1 MWWYRHPSFV
11 VTAGGSW
18 VQSLFA
24 GHVSLHRSHSP
35 ISIIGSVDSVELE
48 LDCNLQS
55 ISASI
60 EAVCRKTL
68 QDVNRDPGQNPRSK
82 ISVKNYIC
90 QIESSPQL
98 AFRRVVYFNGFF
110 PASASFLFSASL
122 LAFVSAGATK

>member
-1 MWWYRHPSFV
+1 VVPPSELRCH
-11 VTAGGSW
+11 GRRLM

-35 ISIIGSVDSVELE
+35 ISIIESVESAELE

-68 QDVNRDPGQNPRSK
+68 QDVNRDSGAKPEPKEFRKKLYVSQNRQAWPIGYHLEFCS
-82 ISVKNYIC
+82 
-90 QIESSPQL
+90 
-98 AFRRVVYFNGFF
+98 
-110 PASASFLFSASL
+110 
-122 LAFVSAGATK
+122 